1 MTIDMG
7 AAIAQAMR
15 EEGAELQRR
24 MERLLVQPPAAKVFI
39 FPFGEVEVQLDPTMP
54 KNEIHLRQY
63 GVMVG
68 RIVNLK
74 VGE

>member
-15 EEGAELQRR
+15 EEGAALERR
-24 MERLLVQPPAAKVFI
+24 MKRLIFQPPAAKVFS

-63 GVMVG
+63 GVTVG

-74 VGE
+74 VEE